1 MKIYLILAF
10 TILFWA
16 CESKKG
22 PTKEDYE
29 ENIENLAAGIIEIS
43 DENIRNIINSIPS
56 PLEISFLIHD
66 TGIQYD
72 KSKLSSGNNVSRYN
86 SNDKRALNL
95 GIYGTDLG
103 YTDIYSQSQ
112 DGIEYLTA
120 IKKLA
125 DDLGIGQY
133 FSFDLI
139 QKLTE
144 SGDNLDSLLLVT
156 SDNFNRINDH
166 FQEQNRSALS
176 VLLLLGGWIESLH
189 LTCQVTLQQMDN
201 KNLRERIG
209 EQKIILENMTILLE
223 VYSKEDHYFES
234 LMKQM
239 SELEAAFEEV
249 EIVYTYAESTSEVID
264 GVLVIKDNST
274 SEVKIS
280 DENVIEIARVTE
292 NFRNSVTE

>member
-1 MKIYLILAF
+1 MKKILFLAF
-10 TILFWA
+10 TLLFWA
-16 CESKKG
+16 CDSKKG
-22 PTKEDYE
+22 PSKEDFE
-29 ENIENLAAGIIEIS
+29 EDMKNLEAGVIEIS

-66 TGIQYD
+66 AGIQYN
-72 KSKLSSGNNVSRYN
+72 KSILNTGKNVSRYN

-95 GIYGTDLG
+95 GVYGTDLG

-112 DGIEYLTA
+112 DGIEYLSA
-120 IKKLA
+120 IKELA
-125 DDLGIGQY
+125 DDLGIGQ
-133 FSFDLI
+133 FFDFDI
-139 QKLTE
+139 IRKLTE

-156 SDNFNRINDH
+156 SENFNRINDH

-189 LTCQVTLQQMDN
+189 LTCQVALLQMEN
-201 KNLRERIG
+201 EMIKERIG
-209 EQKIILENMTILLE
+209 EQKIILENMMILLD
-223 VYSKEDHYFES
+223 VYAKDNHYFED

-239 SELEAAFEEV
+239 EELETTFKGV
-249 EIVYTYAESTSEVID
+249 EIIYTYAESTSEVID

-280 DENVIEIARVTE
+280 NENVVEIARVTE
-292 NFRNSVTE
+292 QIRNNITK